1 MTEHNNNE
9 ERMFGLLEIKQKNN
23 YRPELHFAPQKN
35 WMNDPNGM
43 VFYQGK
49 YHLFFQHNPNKDVW
63 GPMHWGH
70 AVSEDMIHW
79 EERAIALFPDELGM
93 IFSGSIV
100 VDWHDTSGF
109 FNGGHGLVAIFT
121 HHLDREQQPPE
132 QYQSL
137 AYSVDEGETWV
148 KYDQNPVLKS
158 EEKIDFRDPKVF
170 WHEETNKWV
179 MILATGQTVMMYSS
193 KDLKD
198 WQFES
203 EFGEG
208 VGYQEAVWEC
218 PDLFELP
225 IDGTTDKKWL
235 MIVSVGDNDKRDVGS
250 KTQYFIGDFDGRVFT
265 PIDTNVRWLD
275 YGRDNYAGVSF
286 SDIPEEDG
294 RRIYLGWMS
303 NWRYA
308 NVVPTD
314 GWRSQM
320 TLPRVLSLTDKG
332 DSLIAKQE
340 PVSELSSYVTDQLA
354 MTARELT
361 DDVTVPLFKEAMQID
376 LELQLD
382 AADQVVITLQSQE
395 DDQLTLTLDAH
406 DEILTL
412 DRSKA
417 GQIDFSP
424 LFKEVQTAPINTGHI
439 QLSIVLDR
447 SSIELFA
454 GGGTSALTSL
464 VYPHEHFSNLSLTSV
479 NQRSSLVSGKVMRL
493 S

>member
-1 MTEHNNNE
+1 
-9 ERMFGLLEIKQKNN
+9 MFSLLEIKQKNN
-23 YRPELHFAPQKN
+23 YRPKLHFAPQKN

-49 YHLFFQHNPNKDVW
+49 YHLFFQHNPDHNVW

-250 KTQYFIGDFDGRVFT
+250 KTQYFIGDFDGHVFT
-265 PIDTNVRWLD
+265 PMDTDVRWLD

-286 SDIPEEDG
+286 SDIPEQDG

-320 TLPRVLSLTDKG
+320 TLPRELTLTHKG
-332 DSLIAKQE
+332 DTLIAKQV

-361 DDVTVPLFKEAMQID
+361 DDVTVPLFKETMQID

-382 AADQVVITLQSQE
+382 AGDHVVITLQSQA
-395 DDQLTLTLDAH
+395 DDHLTLTLDGH

-424 LFKEVQTAPINTGHI
+424 LFKEVQTAPIQAGHV
-439 QLSIVLDR
+439 QLSLVLDR
-447 SSIELFA
+447 SSMELFA

-464 VYPHEHFSNLSLTSV
+464 VYPHEHFSDLSLTSV

-493 S
+493 SKG

>member
-1 MTEHNNNE
+1 
-9 ERMFGLLEIKQKNN
+9 MFSLLEIKQKNN

-137 AYSVDEGETWV
+137 AYSFDEGETWI

-235 MIVSVGDNDKRDVGS
+235 MIVSVGDNDKLDVGS

-320 TLPRVLSLTDKG
+320 TLPRVLSLTHKG
-332 DSLIAKQE
+332 DTLIAKQG
-340 PVSELSSYVTDQLA
+340 PVSELSTYVTDQLA

-382 AADQVVITLQSQE
+382 AGDQVVITLQSQA
-395 DDQLTLTLDAH
+395 DDQLTLILDGH

-424 LFKEVQTAPINTGHI
+424 LFKAEQTAPINKGHI

-447 SSIELFA
+447 SSVELFT

-464 VYPHEHFSNLSLTSV
+464 VYPHEHFSDLSLTSV
-479 NQRSSLVSGKVMRL
+479 NQRSSLVSGKVKRL
-493 S
+493 SKG